1 MLFALFALDKP
12 GHLQVRLDT
21 RPDHV
26 AYLNDLSQKGILRFA
41 GPLLDADGKP
51 NGSLVSIEADSL
63 DAAKA
68 ILAEDPYAKA
78 DLFAS
83 TDVRPWNWVFCKP
96 DNA

>member
-1 MLFALFALDKP
+1 MLFALVALDKP

-26 AYLNDLSQKGILRFA
+26 AYLNDLTQKGILKFA
-41 GPLLDADGKP
+41 GPFLDADGKP
-51 NGSLVSIEADSL
+51 NGSLVSIEADNL

-78 DLFAS
+78 GLFAS
-83 TDVRPWNWVFCKP
+83 TDVRPWNWVFGKP